1 VDTVQTSRY
10 NRPILPE
17 EQQLYDHL
25 LYWIDLESPSELIE
39 RFRSLFITGVGYPDP
54 AIAQAVKQVISAS
67 TATEDFRY
75 VLNRC
80 CHILINRWRG
90 HTQAQMAIP
99 QLIQLFEIS
108 PTASLSSA
116 YSPSVTYSS
125 TAYSPTVRRL
135 HHLRQQFT
143 ETEQYLTLRRLS
155 QVLTEASESVGNHAL
170 GGLMRRYP
178 YLYEHC
184 LLNEAS
190 TREQKETIQEI
201 QVARQRQFELNLS
214 QYITYQLRRSHAVQP
229 TSPSLVLHPV
239 KNPTFLTER
248 ELGQA
253 LKYYAGKVDGNRTHK
268 DLALNLLTHTHA
280 VSFGSFKDDLYQ
292 YITATVDPSYG
303 KRKFNSQ
310 LYRYLQNILPEGD
323 TQQLNDFLLIRTC
336 NHLLNFLIADKPQAP
351 NHFVFIDLLTNL
363 GPIVTIGIL
372 LRIVLL
378 CRKVKPCLERR
389 LSILFNH
396 YEMQTCKTVEW
407 LVQALE
413 TLNVALTTNFGAINL
428 SFMR

>member
-10 NRPILPE
+10 NRPISPE

-25 LYWIDLESPSELIE
+25 LYWIDLESPGELIE

-54 AIAQAVKQVISAS
+54 RVAQALKKVVNAS

-108 PTASLSSA
+108 PTAASISASYTSSA
-116 YSPSVTYSS
+116 TYSPLVK
-125 TAYSPTVRRL
+125 RL
-135 HHLRQQFT
+135 YHLRQQFT

-155 QVLTEASESVGNHAL
+155 QVLTEASESIGNHPL

-214 QYITYQLRRSHAVQP
+214 QYVTYQVRRSHVTVQTASAP
-229 TSPSLVLHPV
+229 LVLHPV
-239 KNPTFLTER
+239 ENPTFLTEL

-253 LKYYAGKVDGNRTHK
+253 LKYYVGKVDGNRTHK
-268 DLALNLLTHTHA
+268 DLALNLLTQTHA
-280 VSFGSFKDDLYQ
+280 ASFRSFKDDLYQ

-303 KRKFNSQ
+303 KRKFNNQ
-310 LYRYLQNILPEGD
+310 LYRYLQSILPEGD

-336 NHLLNFLIADKPQAP
+336 NHLLNFLIADKPQTP

-389 LSILFNH
+389 LSILFSH

-428 SFMR
+428 SFVR

>member
-1 VDTVQTSRY
+1 MPTLETVQTSRY

-25 LYWIDLESPSELIE
+25 LYWIDRESPSEMIE
-39 RFRSLFITGVGYPDP
+39 RFRSLLINGVGYPDP
-54 AIAQAVKQVISAS
+54 KIAQALQKVVGARV
-67 TATEDFRY
+67 ATEDFRY

-99 QLIQLFEIS
+99 QLIQLFETA
-108 PTASLSSA
+108 PTVSRM
-116 YSPSVTYSS
+116 SV
-125 TAYSPTVRRL
+125 AYSPTVQRL
-135 HHLRQQFT
+135 HHLRQQFI
-143 ETEQYLTLRRLS
+143 ETEQYLALRRLA
-155 QVLTEASESVGNHAL
+155 QVLTPTSESIGNHPL
-170 GGLMRRYP
+170 GGLICRYP

-184 LLNEAS
+184 LLSDAS
-190 TREQKETIQEI
+190 PSEQKETIQVI
-201 QVARQRQFELNLS
+201 QVARQKQFELNLS
-214 QYITYQLRRSHAVQP
+214 QYVTYQVRRSGVIAQP
-229 TSPSLVLHPV
+229 AGVSPVLRPV
-239 KNPTFLTER
+239 GNPTFLTEL

-253 LKYYAGKVDGNRTHK
+253 LKHYVGRVDGNRTHR
-268 DLALNLLTHTHA
+268 DLALNLLTHTQSA
-280 VSFGSFKDDLYQ
+280 SFGSFKDDLYQ
-292 YITATVDPSYG
+292 YITAAVDPSYG
-303 KRKFNSQ
+303 KRKFNNQ
-310 LYRYLQNILPEGD
+310 LHHHLKTILPEGNA
-323 TQQLNDFLLIRTC
+323 QALNDFLLIRTC

-372 LRIVLL
+372 LKIVLL

-396 YEMQTCKTVEW
+396 YEMQTCTTVEW

-428 SFMR
+428 AFIR